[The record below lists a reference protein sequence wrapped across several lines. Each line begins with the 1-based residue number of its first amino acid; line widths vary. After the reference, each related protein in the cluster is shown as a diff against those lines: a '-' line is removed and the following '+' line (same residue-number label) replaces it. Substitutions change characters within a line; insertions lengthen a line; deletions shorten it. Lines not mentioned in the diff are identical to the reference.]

1 MQLLLFWESLE
12 AQTHYF
18 GTFDDVDESVGVEM
32 AQVGFKL
39 DEVGTVK
46 CDINHFAFL
55 TLIQSETG
63 EAGAST
69 FELVE
74 NEVFDFVDAV
84 CDDENGLVCCKAF
97 DDEVDNLAFDID
109 EDDGVYR

>member
-1 MQLLLFWESLE
+1 MQLLLFRESLE

-32 AQVGFKL
+32 AKVGFKL

-46 CDINHFAFL
+46 GDINHFAFL
-55 TLIQSETG
+55 TLIEAETG
-63 EAGAST
+63 EASTST
-69 FELVE
+69 FEFVE
-74 NEVFDFVDAV
+74 DEVFDFVDAV
-84 CDDENGLVCCKAF
+84 GDDENGLVCGKTF
-97 DDEVDNLAFDID
+97 DDEVDNLAFYID